1 MEGTQYPSVE
11 GLVARLR
18 DAQALGKLV
27 GRSAAFLSA
36 IEPVPAVAK
45 SDATVL
51 ITGETGTGK
60 ELVAHAL
67 HYLSARAGHPFSPVN
82 CGSLPDT
89 LLEDELFGHEA
100 GAFTDARSRRQG
112 LLAES
117 ERGTLFL
124 DEVDSLSP
132 RGQAA
137 FLRLLEDRKFRPLGS
152 SRQQQADVRFLAACN
167 RPLEELVRTGAFRS
181 DLYYRLSTI
190 TIRLPPL
197 RERRDDIPLLVDRF
211 LEKHTPPGQAVPRLA
226 ADALA
231 ALVACD
237 WAGNVRELESVI
249 LRGIL
254 LGDKKTVRRKDLRL
268 PAAAPP
274 PAASLP
280 AEDRA
285 VPLAVATDAGASYQS
300 LKRQAVDEFERQYL
314 TRLMEQHRGNVSQAA
329 RASGKE
335 RRELGRLLKKHQLDR
350 AVFLS

>member
-1 MEGTQYPSVE
+1 VEDAQHPSVE
-11 GLVARLR
+11 GLIARLR

-60 ELVAHAL
+60 ELVAHAI
-67 HYLSARAGHPFSPVN
+67 HYLSGRAGHPFSPVN

-112 LLAES
+112 LLSES
-117 ERGTLFL
+117 EKGTLFL
-124 DEVDSLSP
+124 DEVDSLTP
-132 RGQAA
+132 RGQVA
-137 FLRLLEDRKFRPLGS
+137 FLRLLEDRKYRALGS

-167 RPLEELVRTGAFRS
+167 TPLEQLVGTGAFRS
-181 DLYYRLSTI
+181 DLYYRLSVI

-197 RERRDDIPLLVDRF
+197 RDRRDDIPLLVERF
-211 LEKHTPPGQAVPRLA
+211 LEKHTPPGQTVPRLA
-226 ADALA
+226 ADALE
-231 ALVACD
+231 ALVAFD

-254 LGDKKTVRRKDLRL
+254 LGDRKTIRRRDLAL
-268 PAAAPP
+268 PTAPDGAALAAVD
-274 PAASLP
+274 PAAS
-280 AEDRA
+280 
-285 VPLAVATDAGASYQS
+285 GSYQS
-300 LKRQAVDEFERQYL
+300 LKRQAIAAFERQYL
-314 TRLMEQHRGNVSQAA
+314 TRLMKQSCGNVSQAA
-329 RASGKE
+329 RAAGKE

-350 AVFLS
+350 AVFQS